1 VNEQTKARLAI
12 IEAKFGKQGARA
24 ASKGEPDADRASL
37 FNEDFRRVRTEVL
50 APILE
55 EIGAALSASGHG
67 HRVELD
73 AGKQVPSIE
82 LHLILGDAASGST
95 GVIRFFTRTRA
106 PQAHQIIAEV
116 QLKSTL
122 VELTRFQE
130 ASAMTS
136 EVVEQMVVDAV
147 EQVFAYHSA
156 S

>member
-24 ASKGEPDADRASL
+24 ASKVESDAERASR
-37 FNEDFRRVRTEVL
+37 FDEDFRRVRAEVL

-67 HRVELD
+67 YRVEID
-73 AGKQVPSIE
+73 AGKLVPSIE
-82 LHLILGDAASGST
+82 LHLILVGTASGST
-95 GVIRFFTRTRA
+95 GVIRLFTRTKA
-106 PQAHQIIAEV
+106 PHPHQIIAEV
-116 QLKSTL
+116 QLKGTM
-122 VELTRFQE
+122 VEITRFHE
-130 ASAMTS
+130 ASALTP